1 MTITDDG
8 TVNSQ
13 IVDSVSSVV
22 TLSTG
27 QAASQALGMLDAVLL
42 ETLGMAMYNAVN
54 RQQSAGMISSA
65 AITAACAKMLAAPFP
80 IVPPPPPPGPPPVV
94 WPLPGP
100 PPQPAPSAAV
110 IAAAMAEGKTAVD
123 VLKAQA
129 LGTSTDA
136 ATAQSDLQELHTMTA
151 PPAPPAPAPAPAP
164 TPAPSPSPAPSPAP
178 TPAPEPAPAPSP
190 AQD

>member
-1 MTITDDG
+1 MTTEDS

-54 RQQSAGMISSA
+54 RQQSAGMISA
-65 AITAACAKMLAAPFP
+65 AAVTAACAKMLAAPFP
-80 IVPPPPPPGPPPVV
+80 IAPPSLTPGPPPEVR
-94 WPLPGP
+94 PLPGP
-100 PPQPAPSAAV
+100 PPQPAPPAAV
-110 IAAAMAEGKTAVD
+110 IAAALAEGKTAVE

-129 LGTSTDA
+129 QGSSNA
-136 ATAQSDLQELHTMTA
+136 AASANSDLLELHTL
-151 PPAPPAPAPAPAP
+151 
-164 TPAPSPSPAPSPAP
+164 S
-178 TPAPEPAPAPSP
+178 APEPAPPQAPP
-190 AQD
+190 ASGPPPAASTAHD